1 MCIDITYA
9 ECNMVAAL
17 KCRQRKK
24 QWLNELQAKA
34 DYLAADN
41 EQLQMHV
48 CMLRDEVISLRQ
60 MLYAHR
66 ECPVTKQQQ
75 QQRAAHHHHPNTDSA
90 AAAAAAMVNMMPP
103 SPVSSSQQP
112 QQAAAGAPQ
121 QQQQPYADT
130 EYYSSFSG
138 LLHHQENGSISSPD
152 GLHVTTPGAA
162 GAGANGGNV
171 QVPPQ
176 DKAVLISDPMVLS
189 ACMYPSSTMDV

>member
-1 MCIDITYA
+1 
-9 ECNMVAAL
+9 MVAAL

-75 QQRAAHHHHPNTDSA
+75 QQQQRAASHHHHHPNTDTA

-103 SPVSSSQQP
+103 SPVSSSQQ
-112 QQAAAGAPQ
+112 QQPAAAAAPPQ
-121 QQQQPYADT
+121 QQQHQPYADT

-138 LLHHQENGSISSPD
+138 LLHHQENGGIPSPD
-152 GLHVTTPGAA
+152 GLNVTTPGAG
-162 GAGANGGNV
+162 GAATTAGGNV

-176 DKAVLISDPMVLS
+176 NKAVLMSDPMVLS
-189 ACMYPSSTMDV
+189 ACK